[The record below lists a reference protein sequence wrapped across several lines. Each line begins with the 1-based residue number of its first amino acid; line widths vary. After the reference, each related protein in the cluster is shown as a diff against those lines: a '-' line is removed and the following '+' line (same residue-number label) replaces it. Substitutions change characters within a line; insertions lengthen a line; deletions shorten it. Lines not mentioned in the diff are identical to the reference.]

1 MVHFKYQQ
9 LKQRWSKIILRDTL
23 TMDLDSLYFLSFFIH
38 HKLYNK
44 VLLQEQLCNNSI
56 SLLFVYM
63 LWFNFILSSNFIFLC
78 FKLIIIHY
86 NTQKQKKIKFEPRIK
101 LNHNIYKI
109 SLNAC
114 LLWKVRVIVIQ
125 AAKIVTCMLTPMR
138 CNKLFCQSVRNQCS

>member
-1 MVHFKYQQ
+1 MVHFTYQQ

-38 HKLYNK
+38 YKLYNK
-44 VLLQEQLCNNSI
+44 VFSQEQLYNNSI
-56 SLLFVYM
+56 SLLLVYK

-114 LLWKVRVIVIQ
+114 LLWKVREIVIQ
-125 AAKIVTCMLTPMR
+125 AAKIVTCMLTPMH
-138 CNKLFCQSVRNQCS
+138 CNKLFCKSVRNQCS